1 MVVYKKDIE
10 LFFGKFFNY
19 DDLVNDRIE
28 GFKLVEFDKEIRML
42 WWEIFGIN
50 FLEFGVM
57 YRGKLVN
64 GCLFFVFSDV
74 IDKYSVKIV

>member
-1 MVVYKKDIE
+1 
-10 LFFGKFFNY
+10 
-19 DDLVNDRIE
+19 
-28 GFKLVEFDKEIRML
+28 ML

-74 IDKYSVKIV
+74 IDKYSVKIVQLKLEKVEILDYILVLKVY